1 MRREGWGRRQC
12 SGYWLLEGDSWLSQ
26 VADIQDSASAPGT
39 EGVQDREINCVSGLH
54 AGQ

>member
-1 MRREGWGRRQC
+1 MKD
-12 SGYWLLEGDSWLSQ
+12 GDAGSVRVIGCLRVTAGFPRWP
-26 VADIQDSASAPGT
+26 DIQDSASAPGT